1 MSAILGTALSSLS
14 RATLGVQA
22 VAGNIANLNTPGYR
36 AVRVN
41 GGSGNV
47 EYRSGTAVAEA
58 TEGGQAASDVDLAT
72 ELIELKRQEQAFQAS
87 ATLVDF
93 EDRRLGTLLDLIA

>member
-1 MSAILGTALSSLS
+1 MSAILGTALSGLE

-36 AVRVN
+36 SVRVDN
-41 GGSGNV
+41 GTGKV

-58 TEGGQAASDVDLAT
+58 AENELGSSDVDVAT
-72 ELIELKRQEQAFQAS
+72 ELIELKRQQHAYEANA
-87 ATLVDF
+87 ALIEF
-93 EDRRLGTLLDLIA
+93 EDRRLGTLLDLIG